1 MGMGLLEDNIM
12 TTKGEWKKFT
22 GSDEQIAELES
33 AEKGYILR
41 CFYSDGDETY
51 ETPIMFGG
59 IYDDEDS
66 ETFTSKIVVAYW
78 IIPDDPLRE
87 MKIRQAM
94 TGQLVYIDLRKCIYP
109 YQADPDDSVLS
120 VIKEGRAV
128 EIGIS
133 TCNPK
138 WNIPNAEYSFTAFEE

>member
-1 MGMGLLEDNIM
+1 M
-12 TTKGEWKKFT
+12 TTKGEWVAYT
-22 GSDEQIAELES
+22 GNDEQISELES

-94 TGQLVYIDLRKCIYP
+94 TGQPVW
-109 YQADPDDSVLS
+109 V
-120 VIKEGRAV
+120 KEREMKKTGFPLGYKYYA
-128 EIGIS
+128 
-133 TCNPK
+133 TTTPN